1 MWIRKT
7 LQRDFSKLVLRAAG
21 NQTKVACRNL
31 QICDGIEAKIE
42 GTIHVVRSRR
52 EERGV
57 ARGGRGQDTAKEGTE
72 KIAEGGRV
80 GNGEYEKRGQTLV
93 TQTEDDSNG
102 ITDRE
107 MRSDEVNEGK

>member
-52 EERGV
+52 
-57 ARGGRGQDTAKEGTE
+57 
-72 KIAEGGRV
+72 
-80 GNGEYEKRGQTLV
+80 
-93 TQTEDDSNG
+93 
-102 ITDRE
+102 
-107 MRSDEVNEGK
+107 